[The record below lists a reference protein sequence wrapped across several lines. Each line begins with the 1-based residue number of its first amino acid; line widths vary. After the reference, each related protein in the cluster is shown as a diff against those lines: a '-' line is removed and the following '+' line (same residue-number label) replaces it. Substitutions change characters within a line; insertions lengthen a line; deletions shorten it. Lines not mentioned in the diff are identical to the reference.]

1 MLLKT
6 LFFIFKISFL
16 LLQANKNIMLKFN
29 YLVIL
34 FFFIG
39 YSQVAVSQNTNTNTN
54 TSTNTNINGTS
65 IDAQQVSSI
74 DVDNISDEQLRIYW
88 KKAQAQGY
96 TLDQLITA
104 ARMRGMSDIQAM
116 KLKQRILQLSTNGQ
130 SSKNQTDSEF
140 QTKEELPFGYT
151 GTENKDSLALQNKK
165 DSIFGMNFFKN
176 PKISFTPNMNMAT
189 PENYQVGPGDELLIE
204 VWGATEGSFKQVV
217 DNHGNIFINA
227 IGKVNVSGLT
237 FEELKTKINSYLK
250 RIYSGI
256 SASEGSYNK
265 VYTGVS
271 ISQVR
276 TVKVNII
283 GEVAVPG
290 TYSLSALSTVLNAL
304 YACGGPTESG
314 SFREINL
321 IRGGQKI
328 ATFDVYDFLING
340 SEQGNLPLKD
350 QDIIIVPPYI
360 NRILIE
366 GEVKRKGA
374 YETKQGETLANLIT
388 FFGGFTSDAFT
399 NTLVVE
405 RIKNAKREVREIAFE
420 NISNFEMQNGDKLK
434 VHPITDEYQNRLSIG
449 GAVYQPGTY
458 EFKEGMTA
466 YDLLNRANGVKKEA
480 SLERG
485 LIFRTL
491 NRVDYQT
498 INFSVKDLIEQK
510 ENITLQDNDSI
521 HIFFKDSLRMAR
533 FIKVEGAVN
542 KPKELP
548 FMENMTV
555 EDVIALAGGLSQGA
569 DASTVDVFRE
579 INEGDFQKLSQDFK
593 VSVHNQ
599 LIPASEQVIT
609 LQPNDIVSVRY
620 IKGYTPM
627 QTVKVE
633 GEVLYPGVYSIRTKN
648 ERISDLVERVG
659 GFSPYAYIQGAT
671 LIRKKLDEVDIKQEQ
686 FLDEIVDI
694 SSLSDDGEAM
704 KKVEKKLNEY
714 RIGIDLKRIMAHK
727 HSKYDLILN
736 DGDVLLIPSEKQ
748 TIEIKGEILAPSLV
762 RFEKGLSLREYVN
775 RAGGFSDRAKKRSVY
790 VMYANGDIK
799 STKNSLFF
807 KNYPELEPGAII
819 IVPSKPERQRLS
831 TGETI
836 GIVSAITTMMVLIY
850 NAIK

>member
-140 QTKEELPFGYT
+140 QAKEELPFGYT

-321 IRGGQKI
+321 IRGGQK
-328 ATFDVYDFLING
+328 
-340 SEQGNLPLKD
+340 
-350 QDIIIVPPYI
+350 
-360 NRILIE
+360 
-366 GEVKRKGA
+366 
-374 YETKQGETLANLIT
+374 
-388 FFGGFTSDAFT
+388 
-399 NTLVVE
+399 NTH
-405 RIKNAKREVREIAFE
+405 F
-420 NISNFEMQNGDKLK
+420 
-434 VHPITDEYQNRLSIG
+434 
-449 GAVYQPGTY
+449 
-458 EFKEGMTA
+458 
-466 YDLLNRANGVKKEA
+466 
-480 SLERG
+480 
-485 LIFRTL
+485 
-491 NRVDYQT
+491 
-498 INFSVKDLIEQK
+498 
-510 ENITLQDNDSI
+510 
-521 HIFFKDSLRMAR
+521 
-533 FIKVEGAVN
+533 
-542 KPKELP
+542 
-548 FMENMTV
+548 
-555 EDVIALAGGLSQGA
+555 
-569 DASTVDVFRE
+569 
-579 INEGDFQKLSQDFK
+579 
-593 VSVHNQ
+593 
-599 LIPASEQVIT
+599 
-609 LQPNDIVSVRY
+609 
-620 IKGYTPM
+620 
-627 QTVKVE
+627 
-633 GEVLYPGVYSIRTKN
+633 
-648 ERISDLVERVG
+648 
-659 GFSPYAYIQGAT
+659 
-671 LIRKKLDEVDIKQEQ
+671 
-686 FLDEIVDI
+686 
-694 SSLSDDGEAM
+694 
-704 KKVEKKLNEY
+704 
-714 RIGIDLKRIMAHK
+714 
-727 HSKYDLILN
+727 
-736 DGDVLLIPSEKQ
+736 
-748 TIEIKGEILAPSLV
+748 
-762 RFEKGLSLREYVN
+762 
-775 RAGGFSDRAKKRSVY
+775 
-790 VMYANGDIK
+790 
-799 STKNSLFF
+799 
-807 KNYPELEPGAII
+807 
-819 IVPSKPERQRLS
+819 
-831 TGETI
+831 
-836 GIVSAITTMMVLIY
+836 
-850 NAIK
+850 

>member
-1 MLLKT
+1 MPKIKLLIIFF
-6 LFFIFKISFL
+6 LFVGSF
-16 LLQANKNIMLKFN
+16 QT
-29 YLVIL
+29 V
-34 FFFIG
+34 
-39 YSQVAVSQNTNTNTN
+39 VSQNNNGN
-54 TSTNTNINGTS
+54 NVNI
-65 IDAQQVSSI
+65 DPQQISSI
-74 DVDNISDEQLRIYW
+74 NLDKISDEQLKAYW
-88 KKAQAQGY
+88 IKAQNQGY

-116 KLKQRILQLSTNGQ
+116 KLRQRILQLSTGKK
-130 SSKNQTDSEF
+130 SGNQVEDYSF
-140 QTKEELPFGYT
+140 QDKEEESFGFT
-151 GTENKDSLALQNKK
+151 GNENKDSLALKNKK

-204 VWGATEGSFKQVV
+204 VWGATEGSFKQKV
-217 DNHGNIFINA
+217 DTQGNIFINA
-227 IGKVNVSGLT
+227 IGKINVSGLS
-237 FEELKTKINSYLK
+237 FEDVKTKINSYLK

-256 SASEGSYNK
+256 SAPNGSYNK
-265 VYTGVS
+265 VYTGVT
-271 ISQVR
+271 ITQVR

-283 GEVAVPG
+283 GEVTVPG

-304 YACGGPTESG
+304 YACGGPTENG

-321 IRGGQKI
+321 VRNGQKI
-328 ATFDVYDFLING
+328 ATFDVYDFLIHG
-340 SEQGNLPLKD
+340 SEKGNLPLKD
-350 QDIIIVPPYI
+350 QDVIIVPPYL
-360 NRILIE
+360 NRVLIE

-374 YETKQGETLANLIT
+374 YETKDGESLANLIT

-405 RIKNAKREVREIAFE
+405 RIKNAKREVKEVAFE
-420 NISNFEMQNGDKLK
+420 DISSFLIQNGDKLK

-466 YDLLNRANGVKKEA
+466 YDLLNRANGVRKEA

-498 INFSVKDLIEQK
+498 INFSVKDLIEEK
-510 ENITLQDNDSI
+510 NNIPLIDNDSI
-521 HIFFKDSLRMAR
+521 HIFYKDSLQMAR

-555 EDVIALAGGLSQGA
+555 GDVIALAGGLSQGA
-569 DASTVDVFRE
+569 DASTIDIFRE
-579 INEGDFQKLSQDFK
+579 INDGDFRKLSRDFK
-593 VSVHNQ
+593 VSSNNE
-599 LIPASEQVIT
+599 LIPAEGDTIK

-627 QTVKVE
+627 QTVTVE
-633 GEVLYPGVYSIRTKN
+633 GEVLYPGIYSIRSKD
-648 ERISDLVERVG
+648 ERISDLIERVG
-659 GFSPYAYIQGAT
+659 GFSPYAYVRGAT
-671 LIRKKLDEVDIKQEQ
+671 LVRKKLDEGDIKQEQ
-686 FLDEIVDI
+686 FLDEMVMASNIG
-694 SSLSDDGEAM
+694 SDNNQAL
-704 KKVEKKLNEY
+704 KKIEKKSTEY
-714 RIGIDLKRIMAHK
+714 RIGIDLKKILENK
-727 HSKYDLILN
+727 HSKYDLILSE
-736 DGDVLLIPSEKQ
+736 GDVLLIPSEKQ
-748 TIEIKGEILAPSLV
+748 TIEIKGEVLAPSLV
-762 RFEKGLSLREYVN
+762 RYERGLSLREYVN
-775 RAGGFSDRAKKRSVY
+775 RAGGFSDRAKKRSIY

-799 STKNSLFF
+799 STNNSLFF

-831 TGETI
+831 TSETI
-836 GIVSAITTMMVLIY
+836 GIISAITTMGVLIF
-850 NAIK
+850 NVLKK

>member
-1 MLLKT
+1 
-6 LFFIFKISFL
+6 
-16 LLQANKNIMLKFN
+16 MLKIKLF
-29 YLVIL
+29 VI
-34 FFFIG
+34 FFFLIG
-39 YSQVAVSQNTNTNTN
+39 SSQFIISQNNN
-54 TSTNTNINGTS
+54 NIGSNNPS
-65 IDAQQVSSI
+65 LDAQQISSI
-74 DVDNISDEQLRIYW
+74 NVDKISDEQLKIYW
-88 KKAQAQGY
+88 EKAQSQGY
-96 TLDQLITA
+96 TLDQLIMA
-104 ARMRGMSDIQAM
+104 ARMRGMTDIQAM
-116 KLKQRILQLSTNGQ
+116 KLRQRILQLST
-130 SSKNQTDSEF
+130 SSKSFKNTSEDF
-140 QTKEELPFGYT
+140 YQKGEEEAFGFT
-151 GTENKDSLALQNKK
+151 GKENKDSLALQNKK

-204 VWGATEGSFKQVV
+204 VWGATEGSFKQTV

-227 IGKVNVSGLT
+227 IGRVNVSGLT

-256 SASEGSYNK
+256 SAPEGSYNK
-265 VYTGVS
+265 VYSGVT
-271 ISQVR
+271 ITQVR

-283 GEVAVPG
+283 GEVTAPG

-321 IRGGQKI
+321 IRNGQKI
-328 ATFDVYDFLING
+328 ATFDVYDFLIKG
-340 SEQGNLPLKD
+340 SEKGNLPLKD
-350 QDIIIVPPYI
+350 QDVIIVPPYI
-360 NRILIE
+360 NRVLVE

-374 YETKQGETLANLIT
+374 YETKEGETLANLIT

-405 RIKNAKREVREIAFE
+405 RIVNAKREVREVAF
-420 NISNFEMQNGDKLK
+420 NDFSDFSIQNGDKLK

-458 EFKEGMTA
+458 EFKDGMTA
-466 YDLLNRANGVKKEA
+466 LDLLNRANGVKREA

-510 ENITLQDNDSI
+510 ENILLRDNDSI

-555 EDVIALAGGLSQGA
+555 GDVIALAGGLSQGA
-569 DASTVDVFRE
+569 DASTVDIFRE
-579 INEGDFQKLSQDFK
+579 INDGDFHKLSQEFK
-593 VSVHNQ
+593 TSVGNT
-599 LIPASEQVIT
+599 LVPADGKIIT
-609 LQPNDIVSVRY
+609 LEPNDIVSVRY
-620 IKGYTPM
+620 IKGYTPI
-627 QTVKVE
+627 QTVSVE

-648 ERISDLVERVG
+648 ERISDLIERVG

-671 LIRKKLDEVDIKQEQ
+671 LIRKKLDEGDIKQEQ
-686 FLDEIVDI
+686 FLDELVDI
-694 SSLSDDGEAM
+694 GSIGDTDQSL
-704 KKVEKKLNEY
+704 KKIEKKLSEY
-714 RIGIDLKRIMAHK
+714 RIGIDLKKILANK
-727 HSKYDLILN
+727 HSKHDLILN
-736 DGDVLLIPSEKQ
+736 EGDILLIPSEKQ
-748 TIEIKGEILAPSLV
+748 TIEVKGEVLAPSLV
-762 RFEKGLSLREYVN
+762 RYEKGMSLLSYIN
-775 RAGGFSDRAKKRSVY
+775 RAGGFADRAKKRSVY

-819 IVPSKPERQRLS
+819 IVPSKPERQRF
-831 TGETI
+831 TVAETI
-836 GIVSAITTMMVLIY
+836 GIISAITTMGVLIF
-850 NAIK
+850 NVIKK